1 MGYYDQTQRIAP
13 GLLDYKYNRLQS
25 TMPDAIL
32 FTNGD
37 NDTFPALILQHAQA
51 AKSRN

>member
-1 MGYYDQTQRIAP
+1 
-13 GLLDYKYNRLQS
+13 
-25 TMPDAIL
+25 MPDAIL

-37 NDTFPALILQHAQA
+37 NDPFPALVLQHAQA